1 MKKVLFL
8 IGLTLSVV
16 AGTLPEKCSS
26 CHGVN
31 GEKMAFGSKSAI
43 IKDLPKDT
51 FLSSVMGYKNGTFG
65 GQMKKVMEGVVVK
78 IDDAELKQIVED
90 FYK

>member
-1 MKKVLFL
+1 MKKVLL
-8 IGLTLSVV
+8 LVGLTLSII
-16 AGTLPEKCSS
+16 AGTLPEKCAS

-31 GEKMAFGSKSAI
+31 GEKMAFGSKSKV
-43 IKDLPKDT
+43 IKDIPKAE

-78 IDDAELKQIVED
+78 IDDAELNQIVED